1 MKLLGMA
8 MLPSIATSFC
18 ITHLAVSSRA
28 RGLVQRRAKAN
39 SQNENELTGL
49 YKKVAEQDPEWYKEF
64 VTDILK
70 DESLLPSS
78 LLTQEERDT
87 NDRGEVDNAHT
98 PPLKETSLKGKVHN
112 INADENSSMESNIFK
127 ANNVE
132 DKSAL
137 EKRTTEMHSRDNT
150 TLVDNFKE
158 PSKEARSY
166 TKCDELIAMAAV
178 NDTIDDSIVS
188 ANEIHNATPKT
199 DPNTSIIKESD
210 KSRKIQNL
218 SEESPCKTK
227 GENNRKSGKFGG
239 SNITGEAV
247 IYRDLSTNRLKMT
260 SVQFLAELGYDLQV
274 DIPVLKADVIAM
286 IIEDKMQKPVRGIP
300 LYWKITPDQNHASEG
315 GVQIVSKDEAEQL
328 LQLES
333 DHRAPDIDD
342 IDKVRNMTVLR
353 KGDSKQEG
361 APGKNMRV
369 KRNSDKIRLKQNESD
384 QRGDPPP
391 PPGPLWVDIDTFR
404 GLLRRENEFRINILG
419 DDWKDT
425 VKMEGKWRLG
435 LYKQWLW
442 ALNNDRDKGVIS
454 TRLPPRS
461 SSTTS
466 PSMTGST
473 RSRVRRKEPERRR
486 PILDP
491 RNPPR
496 YRSPER
502 NAARRQN
509 IVGIRRSDGI
519 GRKRP
524 NNNDEQRE

>member
-1 MKLLGMA
+1 M
-8 MLPSIATSFC
+8 ATSFC
-18 ITHLAVSSRA
+18 ITHLDVSSRA
-28 RGLVQRRAKAN
+28 RGLVQRSAKSN
-39 SQNENELTGL
+39 SQNQNKLTGL

-78 LLTQEERDT
+78 LLTQEESDT
-87 NDRGEVDNAHT
+87 NEDSEVANAHT
-98 PPLKETSLKGKVHN
+98 PSLKETSLKEKVHS
-112 INADENSSMESNIFK
+112 INADENSALESNILK
-127 ANNVE
+127 ANDVE

-137 EKRTTEMHSRDNT
+137 EERTTEMHSRDNT
-150 TLVDNFKE
+150 TLVDKSKE
-158 PSKEARSY
+158 VSKEARSY
-166 TKCDELIAMAAV
+166 TKCDELIAMATL
-178 NDTIDDSIVS
+178 NDTIDDSSVS

-199 DPNTSIIKESD
+199 DPNTSTKESD
-210 KSRKIQNL
+210 KSRKIQKL
-218 SEESPCKTK
+218 SEEAPCKTK
-227 GENNRKSGKFGG
+227 EENKIKSGKFGG
-239 SNITGEAV
+239 TNITGEAI

-333 DHRAPDIDD
+333 DHRAPEIDD
-342 IDKVRNMTVLR
+342 MDKARDITPLR
-353 KGDSKQEG
+353 KGDSKEEG

-442 ALNNDRDKGVIS
+442 ALNNGRDKGVIS

-466 PSMTGST
+466 PSIIGST
-473 RSRVRRKEPERRR
+473 RSRVRRKEPAVRR

-502 NAARRQN
+502 NAIRRQN
-509 IVGIRRSDGI
+509 IAGIRGSNGT
-519 GRKRP
+519 GRKRL
-524 NNNDEQRE
+524 NTNDEQRE